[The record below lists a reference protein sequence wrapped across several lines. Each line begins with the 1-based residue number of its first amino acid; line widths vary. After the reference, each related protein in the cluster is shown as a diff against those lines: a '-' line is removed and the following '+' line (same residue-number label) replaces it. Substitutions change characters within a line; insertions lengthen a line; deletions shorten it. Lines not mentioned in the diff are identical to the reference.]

1 MDLVTN
7 FFLCC
12 QVKNTQVA
20 TTSAGFSGGH
30 LTMLEEIH
38 AALKGESS
46 SSEAASPPPAAPPP
60 AENSIINE
68 HQQLL
73 KEARS
78 LEDLEALGFIH
89 TPWMEVFQCGMCCKG
104 ASYSAELESQFGF
117 FAYSASEHG
126 LSFQEKYILP
136 FRSLKTSLREHMGST
151 THRDHLKQKADQQL
165 LGDRLLSRNQEV
177 GLRVGRTAY
186 HVFKDGL
193 SLHQFEAL
201 LLLQQRN
208 GTDMGEINH
217 SKMFASRLWPHMA
230 AAIKDGVSHHLATV
244 QVHNIETID

>member
-1 MDLVTN
+1 
-7 FFLCC
+7 
-12 QVKNTQVA
+12 
-20 TTSAGFSGGH
+20 
-30 LTMLEEIH
+30 MLEEIH
-38 AALKGESS
+38 AALMGKSS
-46 SSEAASPPPAAPPP
+46 SSKAASPPPAAPPP
-60 AENSIINE
+60 AENSIMIE

-78 LEDLEALGFIH
+78 LDDLEALGFIH
-89 TPWMEVFQCGMCCKG
+89 TPEMEVLQCGMCCKG
-104 ASYSAELESQFGF
+104 ASYSAELGSQFGF
-117 FAYSASEHG
+117 FVYSASEHG
-126 LSFQEKYILP
+126 LSFREKDILPQP
-136 FRSLKTSLREHMGST
+136 FRSLKTRLREHMGST

-165 LGDRLLSRNQEV
+165 RGDRLLSRNKEV

-217 SKMFASRLWPHMA
+217 SRMFASRLRPHMA
-230 AAIKDGVSHHLATV
+230 AAIKDGVSQHLTTI